1 MKNHT
6 GCMSSRTIVKLPR
19 FIDGD
24 TEHDSLV
31 KELAQKGDDYDVE
44 VDGHDRVAEAFV
56 ELAQEGASLRSC
68 GTAFDGGLEMIL
80 PLLLT
85 TFNEDR
91 LSLEDLI
98 AMFYKNPKWNFGL
111 PEQPNTYGEDDFN
124 EEWIITEVPPHYK
137 ARWSSFA
144 GIKVK
149 GRVYRKPT
157 VAPSVEKINGS
168 LDGLDFLT
176 LRKIISDTT
185 RRYFWENGHTNA
197 VFSKLLAGNE
207 SYSEFTLRKPLKTTQ
222 LLHFL
227 ASAVT
232 PPATTARTSSFRSP
246 LDDLLR
252 GKIMASVFYE
262 VSARTSC
269 SVTGAMQCLE
279 GRVIYMNETSSSVK
293 KGEVSIFVMAGYSD
307 VVVLRHPEPAA
318 VSKASHHCRKPLIKA
333 GDGIGEHPT
342 QSLLDIFTIREEI
355 GTVNGLNIIIARQ
368 LTLYNADVRYVSPKS
383 LDMPEKITKLVK
395 ARSQSALLA

>member
-1 MKNHT
+1 
-6 GCMSSRTIVKLPR
+6 
-19 FIDGD
+19 
-24 TEHDSLV
+24 
-31 KELAQKGDDYDVE
+31 
-44 VDGHDRVAEAFV
+44 
-56 ELAQEGASLRSC
+56 
-68 GTAFDGGLEMIL
+68 MIL

-111 PEQPNTYGEDDFN
+111 PEQPNTYDEDDFN
-124 EEWIITEVPPHYK
+124 EEWIIPEVPPHYK

-149 GRVYRKPT
+149 GRVYRNDISRNRRWP
-157 VAPSVEKINGS
+157 VEKINGS

-207 SYSEFTLRKPLKTTQ
+207 SNSDNYGKDVLLPVANLTPKERTMAGKHVLSEKQLNEIFNVAQTMRACITKDHHWTT
-222 LLHFL
+222 
-227 ASAVT
+227 
-232 PPATTARTSSFRSP
+232 
-246 LDDLLR
+246 
-252 GKIMASVFYE
+252 
-262 VSARTSC
+262 C
-269 SVTGAMQCLE
+269 
-279 GRVIYMNETSSSVK
+279 SVK

-318 VSKASHHCRKPLIKA
+318 VSKASHHCRKPLINA

-342 QSLLDIFTIREEI
+342 QSLLDIFTIREEV
-355 GTVNGLNIIIARQ
+355 GTVNGLTIIIVGDLKHDR
-368 LTLYNADVRYVSPKS
+368 TVHS
-383 LDMPEKITKLVK
+383 
-395 ARSQSALLA
+395 

>member
-1 MKNHT
+1 MT
-6 GCMSSRTIVKLPR
+6 PPILDRAA
-19 FIDGD
+19 F
-24 TEHDSLV
+24 ELV

-68 GTAFDGGLEMIL
+68 GTVFDGGALWDNLDVIDVFATDHAPHTKREKESDNPSPGLEMIL

-91 LSLEDLI
+91 LSL
-98 AMFYKNPKWNFGL
+98 NPTRTPSGTSASRNN
-111 PEQPNTYGEDDFN
+111 PTPTS
-124 EEWIITEVPPHYK
+124 
-137 ARWSSFA
+137 RMSSTKSGSSQKSRRTTKLA
-144 GIKVK
+144 GPQWHLK
-149 GRVYRKPT
+149 KPT

-168 LDGLDFLT
+168 LYGRDFLT
-176 LRKIISDTT
+176 LRKIIPDTT
-185 RRYFWENGHTNA
+185 RRFFWENGNTND

-207 SYSEFTLRKPLKTTQ
+207 SNSDNYGKDVLLLAANLTPKERTMAGKHVLSEK
-222 LLHFL
+222 LLNEIFND
-227 ASAVT
+227 ASLYNE
-232 PPATTARTSSFRSP
+232 RSP

-269 SVTGAMQCLE
+269 SVTGAMQCLG
-279 GRVIYMNETSSSVK
+279 GRVIYRVETSSAVK
-293 KGEVSIFVMAGYSD
+293 KGQVSIFVMAGYSD
-307 VVVLRHPEPAA
+307 VV
-318 VSKASHHCRKPLIKA
+318 PLINA

-355 GTVNGLNIIIARQ
+355 GTVNGLTIITVGDLKHDRM
-368 LTLYNADVRYVSPKS
+368 VHS
-383 LDMPEKITKLVK
+383 
-395 ARSQSALLA
+395 

>member
-1 MKNHT
+1 
-6 GCMSSRTIVKLPR
+6 
-19 FIDGD
+19 
-24 TEHDSLV
+24 
-31 KELAQKGDDYDVE
+31 
-44 VDGHDRVAEAFV
+44 
-56 ELAQEGASLRSC
+56 
-68 GTAFDGGLEMIL
+68 MIL

-207 SYSEFTLRKPLKTTQ
+207 SYSDNYGKDVLLPVANFTPKERTMAGKHMLSEKQ
-222 LLHFL
+222 LNEIFN
-227 ASAVT
+227 
-232 PPATTARTSSFRSP
+232 
-246 LDDLLR
+246 
-252 GKIMASVFYE
+252 IMASVFYE

-355 GTVNGLNIIIARQ
+355 GTVNGLNIIIVGDLKHDR
-368 LTLYNADVRYVSPKS
+368 TVHS
-383 LDMPEKITKLVK
+383 
-395 ARSQSALLA
+395 

>member
-1 MKNHT
+1 MT
-6 GCMSSRTIVKLPR
+6 S
-19 FIDGD
+19 
-24 TEHDSLV
+24 
-31 KELAQKGDDYDVE
+31 
-44 VDGHDRVAEAFV
+44 
-56 ELAQEGASLRSC
+56 QE
-68 GTAFDGGLEMIL
+68 TDGG
-80 PLLLT
+80 PVCR
-85 TFNEDR
+85 EDQR
-91 LSLEDLI
+91 IIGRTGLSDAE
-98 AMFYKNPKWNFGL
+98 
-111 PEQPNTYGEDDFN
+111 
-124 EEWIITEVPPHYK
+124 
-137 ARWSSFA
+137 
-144 GIKVK
+144 
-149 GRVYRKPT
+149 
-157 VAPSVEKINGS
+157 
-168 LDGLDFLT
+168 
-176 LRKIISDTT
+176 KIISDTT

-222 LLHFL
+222 LPLPRIRCELHQQL
-227 ASAVT
+227 RQGPAQRDLQRCANDASLYNE
-232 PPATTARTSSFRSP
+232 RSP

-355 GTVNGLNIIIARQ
+355 GTVNGLNIIIVGDLKHDRTGAAHR
-368 LTLYNADVRYVSPKS
+368 RGS
-383 LDMPEKITKLVK
+383 
-395 ARSQSALLA
+395 